1 MQNNSCNCFLYLCR
15 MRIPLFLIPFFF
27 VSYFIQAQAP
37 YPRDYFG
44 SPVNIPITLA
54 GNFGEIRPNHLHAGF
69 DIRTNN
75 KEGLPVYAVADGY
88 VSRIR
93 ISPVGYGKAL
103 YITHPNGY
111 VSVYGHLRG
120 FNTAIQAKTTT
131 IQTMLQSFEMDT
143 LLNRESL
150 PVKKGE
156 LIGFSGNTG
165 SSQAPHLHFEIREEL
180 SEIPINPYYFGY
192 QVKDEVKPVIVSI
205 AVYPIGIGAQ
215 VNGKN
220 KVKKIVPR
228 YEKGKYIISKADSL
242 FVDGTIGFGINCF
255 DKESSG
261 SGTNNVFSI
270 EMQSGGK
277 RIYYYEMEK
286 FSFDNARY
294 VNTHIDYAEKQRS
307 KQVIQKCFLSEN
319 NQLEIYRGVQQQGI
333 INFNDD
339 ADHWITFIVKDYAGN
354 TAELALKV
362 RSKPLKKG
370 FCGTT
375 DATFDCLKENS
386 FVNGEIDVF
395 IPPMA
400 LYDDLAFV
408 YKKAPQLK
416 GTLSPLYYLSNETV
430 ALQKAMII
438 KIKAAALPV
447 FLQEK
452 ACIISINKKGGFE
465 YEGGVFTNGSVLTES
480 KHFGK
485 FAIAVDTVAP
495 RLIPLIKL
503 SKTDSIADFKN
514 LKVLKFKATDNLS
527 GIKKYR
533 ATIDGKWVLC
543 EYDLKND
550 LLFYTFDSMVKTGTH
565 LFKLDVTDD
574 KGNKKEWKIMFK
586 R

>member
-1 MQNNSCNCFLYLCR
+1 
-15 MRIPLFLIPFFF
+15 
-27 VSYFIQAQAP
+27 
-37 YPRDYFG
+37 
-44 SPVNIPITLA
+44 
-54 GNFGEIRPNHLHAGF
+54 
-69 DIRTNN
+69 
-75 KEGLPVYAVADGY
+75 
-88 VSRIR
+88 
-93 ISPVGYGKAL
+93 
-103 YITHPNGY
+103 
-111 VSVYGHLRG
+111 
-120 FNTAIQAKTTT
+120 
-131 IQTMLQSFEMDT
+131 
-143 LLNRESL
+143 
-150 PVKKGE
+150 
-156 LIGFSGNTG
+156 
-165 SSQAPHLHFEIREEL
+165 
-180 SEIPINPYYFGY
+180 
-192 QVKDEVKPVIVSI
+192 
-205 AVYPIGIGAQ
+205 
-215 VNGKN
+215 
-220 KVKKIVPR
+220 
-228 YEKGKYIISKADSL
+228 
-242 FVDGTIGFGINCF
+242 
-255 DKESSG
+255 
-261 SGTNNVFSI
+261 
-270 EMQSGGK
+270 
-277 RIYYYEMEK
+277 MEK